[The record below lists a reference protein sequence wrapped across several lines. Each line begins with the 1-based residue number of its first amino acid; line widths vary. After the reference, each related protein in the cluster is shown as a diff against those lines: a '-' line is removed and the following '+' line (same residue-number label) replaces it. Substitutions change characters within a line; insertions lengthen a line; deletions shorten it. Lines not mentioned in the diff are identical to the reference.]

1 MSAQYVV
8 QIDGL
13 RSEFRTS
20 GGSPTVIHDN
30 LNLQVERGEML
41 SIVGGSGSGKTVLLR
56 QILGLETPA
65 SGQVQ
70 VLGRPAAELGR
81 AGAASRVGMLFQHGA
96 LFSSFTVLENIAFP
110 LRELGTLPEKLV
122 RDVALLRL
130 QMVGLEARHAHK
142 MPSDLS
148 GGMVKRVALA
158 RALVMD
164 PPLLLLDEPTAGL
177 DPDSADGFCTLLQ
190 SLHRELDLTVI
201 MVTHDLDTIFELST
215 RVAVVADKHIIIHAP
230 PAEVVALDHPFVQDF
245 FRGGRGQRAQAL
257 LQSPPLAV

>member
-1 MSAQYVV
+1 MSAPCVV
-8 QIDGL
+8 KIEGL
-13 RSEFRTS
+13 RSEFRTA
-20 GGSPTVIHDN
+20 GVPTVIHDN

-65 SGQVQ
+65 QGQVQ
-70 VLGRPAAELGR
+70 VLGRPAAELGGL
-81 AGAASRVGMLFQHGA
+81 GAASRVGMLFQHGA

-110 LRELGTLPEKLV
+110 LRELGTLPTQLV

-130 QMVGLEARHAHK
+130 QMVGLEAHHAHK

-148 GGMVKRVALA
+148 GGMVKRV
-158 RALVMD
+158 ALVMD

-177 DPDSADGFCTLLQ
+177 DPDSADGFCALLQ
-190 SLHRELDLTVI
+190 SLHRELDLTVV

-215 RVAVVADKHIIIHAP
+215 RVAVVADKHIVIHAT

-245 FRGGRGQRAQAL
+245 FCGGRGRRAQAL
-257 LQSPPLAV
+257 LQPPPQAV

>member
-1 MSAQYVV
+1 MSSPYAV
-8 QIDGL
+8 QIEGL
-13 RSEFRTS
+13 RSEFRTA
-20 GGSPTVIHDN
+20 GVPTVIHDN
-30 LNLQVERGEML
+30 LSLQVERGEML

-65 SGQVQ
+65 RGQVQ
-70 VLGRPAAELGR
+70 VLGRPVSELGGL
-81 AGAASRVGMLFQHGA
+81 GAASRVGMLFQHGA

-110 LRELGTLPEKLV
+110 LRELGTLPAKLV

-177 DPDSADGFCTLLQ
+177 DPDSADGFCTLLL
-190 SLHRELDLTVI
+190 SLHRELDLTVV

-215 RVAVVADKHIIIHAP
+215 RVAVVADKRIIIHAP
-230 PAEVVALDHPFVQDF
+230 PAEVVALEHPFVQDF
-245 FRGGRGQRAQAL
+245 FRGGRGRRAQAL
-257 LQSPPLAV
+257 LQSPPQGV